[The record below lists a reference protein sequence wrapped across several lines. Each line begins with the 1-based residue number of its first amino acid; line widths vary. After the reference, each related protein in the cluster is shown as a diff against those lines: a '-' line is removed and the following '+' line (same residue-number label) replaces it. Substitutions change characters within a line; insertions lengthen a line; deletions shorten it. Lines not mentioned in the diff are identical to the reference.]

1 MKTYVYPAIIT
12 EDADGRYYISIP
24 DLSLQTIGDSKEDAF
39 VKGKGCLK
47 SYFELAKRFETDIP
61 EPSPYDQIKQTY
73 KLAEVI
79 MLDIEIDD
87 DTKPTDDDIEYRKF
101 MKLFFDEGV

>member
-1 MKTYVYPAIIT
+1 MKTYVYPAILT
-12 EDADGRYYISIP
+12 EDADERYYISIP

-39 VKGKGCLK
+39 VKGKACLA

-61 EPSPYDQIKQTY
+61 EPSTYDEIKNVY
-73 KLAEVI
+73 KSEEVI
-79 MLDIEIDD
+79 MLDIQVAD